1 MIGLTGFRYAG
12 RQSLLTEENLL
23 SDANL
28 LIEIQG
34 VRLPEEKVSEYEL
47 IKEGEESI
55 LRIDYDK
62 NVNVPSIEDDPICM
76 AKVIDYLIEAGAVT
90 KIIFVQKRDYEYDY
104 YQTKLISEI
113 ADLYKHIIK
122 EGYLQFFH
130 SMVSDPYN
138 GKMLASQFGEF
149 EELFYRK
156 FKSDPVGTFI
166 ELKRLE
172 RQERSKMAGVTDP
185 KLLDAYSKY
194 IKLIDYIGNALGAT
208 KLLQALKPYLAGAT
222 VGDRSIYK
230 HIFSP
235 TTKPDFMYTK
245 LLAAYPPNGEEI
257 DGYSV
262 GENEVTI
269 FKFPDSVK
277 NLYHIFPPEFKLSEE
292 KYEILDMA
300 RNIMAEHKPA
310 KEEFVNPERMRE
322 VFAKVGR
329 DLVEELA
336 NSRNYGFTQ
345 EEIAEIVEI
354 LVRYTVGFGL
364 IEVLLADDKVQDI
377 SVNSPMGQTPIF
389 IVHQDYGDCY
399 TNIYPTNSESDSWA
413 TKLRMMSGRPLDE
426 ANPILDTE
434 INLPVASSRVS
445 VISRPLDPTGLAYS
459 FRRHRDTPWTLPL
472 FMKAGMINSMAAGL
486 LSFLVDGTRTILV
499 CGTRSSGKTSLLGSL
514 LVEIMRR
521 YRIITIED
529 TLELPGRH
537 LINEGY
543 NLQQMKVAGALAKE
557 GGAEV
562 SATDG
567 IRATLRLGDSALF
580 IGEVRSQEAI
590 SLYEAMRVGAAAN
603 VVAGTIHAESPY
615 GVFDRVVNDIGV
627 PKTSFKATDLIVV
640 ANPIKTASG
649 TKRVRRV
656 TQITEVRKHW
666 ENDPLLE
673 GGFVDLMKYDVET
686 DQLQPTQDLI
696 NGDSEILKAVAGS
709 IKGMAGNWDAVWDNI
724 MLRAKIKQ
732 TLLDYSIKYK
742 DPDMLEAHFV
752 ITSNDVFHNIIGEVQ
767 EETGTLDSERIYF
780 QWEDWLKREV
790 KKRQGK

>member
-1 MIGLTGFRYAG
+1 MPD
-12 RQSLLTEENLL
+12 EERT
-23 SDANL
+23 S
-28 LIEIQG
+28 G
-34 VRLPEEKVSEYEL
+34 YEAV
-47 IKEGEESI
+47 KEGEETV
-55 LRIDYDK
+55 LKIDYEQ
-62 NVNVPSIEDDPICM
+62 NVNVPSIEDDASCM
-76 AKVIDYLIEAGAVT
+76 GKVIDALIETGPVT
-90 KIIFVQKRDYEYDY
+90 KIIFLQKRDYEYDY
-104 YQTKLISEI
+104 YQTQLLSEI
-113 ADLYKHIIK
+113 AELYKRLIK
-122 EGYLQFFH
+122 EKYLQFFQTL
-130 SMVSDPYN
+130 VADPYA
-138 GKMLASQFGEF
+138 GKAMGAVYAKF
-149 EELFYRK
+149 EEIFYRR
-156 FKSDPVGTFI
+156 FKSDPAGAFI

-172 RQERSKMAGVTDP
+172 RQEKAKLEAIADP
-185 KLLDAYSKY
+185 RMLAAYKKF
-194 IKLIDYIGNALGAT
+194 IKLVDYIGDSLGAT
-208 KLLQALKPYLAGAT
+208 KLLQTLKPYLAGA
-222 VGDRSIYK
+222 VPGDRALYK
-230 HIFSP
+230 NIFSP

-245 LLAAYPPNGEEI
+245 LMSAYPPNGEEVETY
-257 DGYSV
+257 GV
-262 GENEVTI
+262 GDTEVTI

-300 RNIMAEHKPA
+300 RNIMAEHKPS

-322 VFAKVGR
+322 VFFKVGR

-336 NSRNYGFTQ
+336 NSRNYGFSQQ
-345 EEIAEIVEI
+345 EITEIVEI

-389 IVHQDYGDCY
+389 IVHQDFGDCY
-399 TNIYPTNSESDSWA
+399 TNIYPTTPESESWA
-413 TKLRMMSGRPLDE
+413 TKLRMISGRPLDE

-434 INLPVASSRVS
+434 INLPVASARVS
-445 VISRPLDPTGLAYS
+445 AITSPLNPTGIGYS
-459 FRRHRDTPWTLPL
+459 FRRHRDAPWTLPL
-472 FMKAGMINSMAAGL
+472 FIKVGMINPLAAGL
-486 LSFLVDGTRTILV
+486 LSFLVDGTRTMLV
-499 CGTRSSGKTSLLGSL
+499 CGTRSSGKTSFLGSL

-537 LINEGY
+537 LIKEGY
-543 NLQQMKVAGALAKE
+543 NIQQMKVAGALAKA

-562 SATDG
+562 TATDG

-656 TQITEVRKHW
+656 TQITEVRKLW
-666 ENDPLLE
+666 TDDPMAE
-673 GGFVDLMKYDVET
+673 GGFVDLLKYDVET

-696 NGDSEILKAVAGS
+696 NGDSEILKAVAGN
-709 IKGMAGNWDAVWDNI
+709 IKGLAGNWDAVWDNI
-724 MLRAKIKQ
+724 MLRAKVKQ
-732 TLLDYSIKYK
+732 TIVEFSDKYK
-742 DPDMLEAHFV
+742 DPKLLEAHFT
-752 ITSNDVFHNIIGEVQ
+752 IAANDMFHNIIAEVQ
-767 EETGTLDSERIYF
+767 EETRTIDTERIYF
-780 QWEDWLKREV
+780 QWLDWLKREC
-790 KKRQGK
+790 KKMYGK